1 MCTFYR
7 VDWED
12 GTESG
17 FYSTLEYPP
26 TLYKKYKKDMIVIL
40 LILLLVSLLRGS
52 VEKSVTE
59 SLFDVYQTFAT
70 QTN

>member
-26 TLYKKYKKDMIVIL
+26 TLYKKDMIVIL

-52 VEKSVTE
+52 VEKRVTE